1 MLQKLKAEKKIE
13 EGQYRLLY
21 PTAEN
26 TPRLYCTTKIHKQGD
41 PIRPIVD
48 YIGSIGYQTSKALAE
63 ILSPLVG
70 TTEHHVTNS
79 KQLAEELTGVLI
91 DDGDIFNSHD
101 VVSLFTNTP
110 IDKTLEIIRDRLTK
124 DTTLPERT
132 RLNATDIM
140 ELLEFILTTTYFSF
154 RGNIYRQK
162 FGAAMGSPVS
172 AIVANLYMEWLEQ
185 QAIATAPLDC
195 APKYWRRYVD
205 DVLEV
210 IKKDTTEKLTE
221 HRNKVDETGNIKFTY
236 EEEKDCSIPFLDTL
250 VVRKQDGSI
259 KLLIYR
265 KKTHTDQYLN
275 FDSQHPLHQKL
286 GVIRTLFDR
295 MDSIVTEEEDKKE
308 EEQKIRTAL
317 QNCGYP
323 RWAMDRVKQQ
333 ISTSKIKS
341 NSSKKSTDD
350 NPSKGMVVLPY
361 VAGLSEKLKRI
372 FWKHKIATAM
382 KPHNTIKSLLVH
394 PKDKRET
401 NQMCE
406 VVYNID
412 CKGCETSYIGETGR
426 AFGTRLKE
434 HQKDAEKAENKKYTR
449 ARRKEST
456 TEFNKSA
463 ITDHVAA
470 DNHVIDWEGA
480 TILDKEA
487 NQFKRKVREA
497 IWIRRKGAATM
508 NRDIGS
514 YTLDHVYD
522 SLLAPSHS
530 GNEAT
535 AAFRRRSTLY
545 NGSTV
550 LPRDEISEWFRT
562 RAGVRQG
569 CLLSPTIFN
578 IFLEYIIMEAL
589 GKFEGTVSTGGR
601 TITILRFAD
610 DPADYIDL
618 LAGQPEE
625 ISDHTR
631 RLDDS

>member
-1 MLQKLKAEKKIE
+1 MLSDTKTYEKLKKDPTPTYKRKLVGMLQKLKAEKKIE

-110 IDKTLEIIRDRLTK
+110 IDKTLEIDRDRLIK

-210 IKKDTTEKLTE
+210 NKKHTTEKLTE
-221 HRNKVDETGNIKFTY
+221 HLNKVDETGNIKFTY

-308 EEQKIRTAL
+308 EEKKIRTAL

-333 ISTSKIKS
+333 MSTSKIKS
-341 NSSKKSTDD
+341 NSSKKSNDD

-412 CKGCETSYIGETGR
+412 CKGCEKSYIGETGR

-470 DNHVIDWEGA
+470 DNHVIDWEELQYL
-480 TILDKEA
+480 TRKRISSKE
-487 NQFKRKVREA
+487 KSGRPY
-497 IWIRRKGAATM
+497 
-508 NRDIGS
+508 GS
-514 YTLDHVYD
+514 GERGRHHEPGQRLI
-522 SLLAPSHS
+522 HS
-530 GNEAT
+530 
-535 AAFRRRSTLY
+535 RS
-545 NGSTV
+545 
-550 LPRDEISEWFRT
+550 RI
-562 RAGVRQG
+562 
-569 CLLSPTIFN
+569 
-578 IFLEYIIMEAL
+578 
-589 GKFEGTVSTGGR
+589 
-601 TITILRFAD
+601 
-610 DPADYIDL
+610 
-618 LAGQPEE
+618 
-625 ISDHTR
+625 
-631 RLDDS
+631 

>member
-1 MLQKLKAEKKIE
+1 MATHNNKGLVQTLLVNNNTEHDSDVRRHIENHIVNRRQNEEKKTKERHIAKLDRLKKKQQAKFVDKKNTELNLSGTNLKKWRERWVKNLSEKDLTDPQESLLARGLGFAVSVNKIPHDEFIVACESACAKLPPGEAQNLRMEVAGSLKTAKIPTSNITKEEKRQKELQKSKDLLIMGADKGKCTVVQTIQSYESKVETMLSDTKTYEKLKKDPTPTYKRKLIGMLQKLKAEKKIE

-210 IKKDTTEKLTE
+210 IRKDTTEKLTD
-221 HRNKVDETGNIKFTY
+221 HLNKVDETGNIKFTY

-308 EEQKIRTAL
+308 EEKKIRTAL
-317 QNCGYP
+317 QNCGYGAIQGGQ
-323 RWAMDRVKQQ
+323 WTVL
-333 ISTSKIKS
+333 
-341 NSSKKSTDD
+341 SSKCQQVRSRVT
-350 NPSKGMVVLPY
+350 VQ
-361 VAGLSEKLKRI
+361 R
-372 FWKHKIATAM
+372 
-382 KPHNTIKSLLVH
+382 
-394 PKDKRET
+394 
-401 NQMCE
+401 
-406 VVYNID
+406 
-412 CKGCETSYIGETGR
+412 R
-426 AFGTRLKE
+426 ALMITR
-434 HQKDAEKAENKKYTR
+434 QR
-449 ARRKEST
+449 
-456 TEFNKSA
+456 
-463 ITDHVAA
+463 V
-470 DNHVIDWEGA
+470 W
-480 TILDKEA
+480 
-487 NQFKRKVREA
+487 
-497 IWIRRKGAATM
+497 
-508 NRDIGS
+508 
-514 YTLDHVYD
+514 
-522 SLLAPSHS
+522 
-530 GNEAT
+530 
-535 AAFRRRSTLY
+535 
-545 NGSTV
+545 
-550 LPRDEISEWFRT
+550 
-562 RAGVRQG
+562 
-569 CLLSPTIFN
+569 
-578 IFLEYIIMEAL
+578 
-589 GKFEGTVSTGGR
+589 
-601 TITILRFAD
+601 
-610 DPADYIDL
+610 
-618 LAGQPEE
+618 
-625 ISDHTR
+625 
-631 RLDDS
+631 

>member
-1 MLQKLKAEKKIE
+1 ME
-13 EGQYRLLY
+13 
-21 PTAEN
+21 TF
-26 TPRLYCTTKIHKQGD
+26 
-41 PIRPIVD
+41 
-48 YIGSIGYQTSKALAE
+48 
-63 ILSPLVG
+63 
-70 TTEHHVTNS
+70 
-79 KQLAEELTGVLI
+79 LTLT
-91 DDGDIFNSHD
+91 
-101 VVSLFTNTP
+101 VSLFTNTP

-124 DTTLPERT
+124 DTTLPERI
-132 RLNATDIM
+132 RLNVTDTM

-162 FGAAMGSPVS
+162 FGAAMVSPVS
-172 AIVANLYMEWLEQ
+172 AILANLSMEWLEQ

-221 HRNKVDETGNIKFTY
+221 HLNKVDETGNIKFTY
-236 EEEKDCSIPFLDTL
+236 EEEEVSSIPFLDTL

-275 FDSQHPLHQKL
+275 FESQHPLHQKL
-286 GVIRTLFDR
+286 GVIRTLIDR

-308 EEQKIRTAL
+308 EEKKIRTAL

-333 ISTSKIKS
+333 MSTSKIKC

-412 CKGCETSYIGETGR
+412 CKGCEKSYIGETGR
-426 AFGTRLKE
+426 AFDTRLKE
-434 HQKDAEKAENKKYTR
+434 HQKDEKKAETKKYTR

-470 DNHVIDWEGA
+470 KNHVIDWEELQYL
-480 TILDKEA
+480 TEKQTSSKE
-487 NQFKRKVREA
+487 KSGRPY
-497 IWIRRKGAATM
+497 
-508 NRDIGS
+508 GS
-514 YTLDHVYD
+514 GERG
-522 SLLAPSHS
+522 P
-530 GNEAT
+530 
-535 AAFRRRSTLY
+535 
-545 NGSTV
+545 
-550 LPRDEISEWFRT
+550 P
-562 RAGVRQG
+562 
-569 CLLSPTIFN
+569 P
-578 IFLEYIIMEAL
+578 
-589 GKFEGTVSTGGR
+589 
-601 TITILRFAD
+601 
-610 DPADYIDL
+610 
-618 LAGQPEE
+618 
-625 ISDHTR
+625 
-631 RLDDS
+631 

>member
-1 MLQKLKAEKKIE
+1 
-13 EGQYRLLY
+13 
-21 PTAEN
+21 
-26 TPRLYCTTKIHKQGD
+26 
-41 PIRPIVD
+41 
-48 YIGSIGYQTSKALAE
+48 
-63 ILSPLVG
+63 
-70 TTEHHVTNS
+70 
-79 KQLAEELTGVLI
+79 
-91 DDGDIFNSHD
+91 
-101 VVSLFTNTP
+101 
-110 IDKTLEIIRDRLTK
+110 
-124 DTTLPERT
+124 
-132 RLNATDIM
+132 M

-205 DVLEV
+205 GVLEV

-221 HRNKVDETGNIKFTY
+221 HLNKVDETGNIKFTY
-236 EEEKDCSIPFLDTL
+236 EEEKDCSIHTFLDTL

-308 EEQKIRTAL
+308 EEKKIRTAL

-333 ISTSKIKS
+333 MSTSKIKS

-350 NPSKGMVVLPY
+350 NPSKGMVVLLY

-412 CKGCETSYIGETGR
+412 CKGCEKSYIGETGR

-434 HQKDAEKAENKKYTR
+434 HQKDAEK
-449 ARRKEST
+449 RKT
-456 TEFNKSA
+456 
-463 ITDHVAA
+463 
-470 DNHVIDWEGA
+470 
-480 TILDKEA
+480 
-487 NQFKRKVREA
+487 
-497 IWIRRKGAATM
+497 
-508 NRDIGS
+508 
-514 YTLDHVYD
+514 
-522 SLLAPSHS
+522 
-530 GNEAT
+530 
-535 AAFRRRSTLY
+535 RSTPAQDGKNLPQ
-545 NGSTV
+545 NSTNQQLRTMS
-550 LPRDEISEWFRT
+550 LPT
-562 RAGVRQG
+562 TM
-569 CLLSPTIFN
+569 L
-578 IFLEYIIMEAL
+578 
-589 GKFEGTVSTGGR
+589 
-601 TITILRFAD
+601 
-610 DPADYIDL
+610 
-618 LAGQPEE
+618 
-625 ISDHTR
+625 
-631 RLDDS
+631 